1 MTSTHTCRRSIVA
14 SQLPSLHS
22 AVTLAIRFIACT
34 AFVVTLGLGAA
45 RAQDDELADLLGDD
59 GGDAAEVVDAPAGG
73 GAGAGDAVDAKTAEE
88 DTGPK
93 APANLLAWTFA
104 ALGWTYTFIFFA
116 LSITLLTLIVM
127 NLIAARQDNI
137 CPVDLVEGVEQQ
149 LAENNPAA
157 AAELIRTD
165 DSFLGQVV
173 AAGLGKLD
181 RGHSHAVEAM
191 QEVGEEETMKMEHNL
206 SYMALIGNISP
217 MIGLFGT
224 VQGMISAFRTIAT
237 SGTTPKPGELAM
249 DISTALF
256 TTLAGLAVAIPAI
269 AVYNILRNRVQRL
282 TLQVGVTSEE
292 LIERFQG

>member
-1 MTSTHTCRRSIVA
+1 MQYSLLARWPFVA
-14 SQLPSLHS
+14 IL
-22 AVTLAIRFIACT
+22 
-34 AFVVTLGLGAA
+34 LGLFLVPAHVSLG
-45 RAQDDELADLLGDD
+45 QDELLDALGEQP
-59 GGDAAEVVDAPAGG
+59 AAEPAPVADAPA
-73 GAGAGDAVDAKTAEE
+73 DD
-88 DTGPK
+88 
-93 APANLLAWTFA
+93 APAPGPAGEAAESGGQKASSNLLVWTFQ
-104 ALGWTYTFIFFA
+104 ALGIPYTVIFAA
-116 LSITLLTLIVM
+116 LSITLVTLIVM

-137 CPVDLVEGVEQQ
+137 CPPDLVEGVEEQ
-149 LAENNPAA
+149 LAANNPQG
-157 AAELIRTD
+157 AAELIQTD

-173 AAGLGKLD
+173 ASGLSKID
-181 RGHSHAVEAM
+181 RGYEHAVEAM
-191 QEVGEEETMKMEHNL
+191 QEVGEEETMKLEHNL

-237 SGTTPKPGELAM
+237 SGSTPKPDALAM

-292 LIERFQG
+292 LLERFRA